1 MSFRPH
7 LLSGLATVAIV
18 ASALPAPA
26 YAQQTIAF
34 DIPAQD
40 LGGALRA
47 FAQASGVQVI
57 FDGDALRGKRSQ
69 ALKGSYS
76 ADAALNALLR
86 GSGSAAHRNAEGV
99 FEIGRASCRE
109 RVCQY
114 V

>member
-26 YAQQTIAF
+26 YAQQSIAF

-57 FDGDALRGKRSQ
+57 FDGDALRGKRSP
-69 ALKGSYS
+69 ALRGSYS
-76 ADAALNALLR
+76 PDAALTALLR
-86 GSGSAAHRNAEGV
+86 AAA
-99 FEIGRASCRE
+99 
-109 RVCQY
+109 
-114 V
+114 